1 MEKQAEMNWFASSEQ
16 PAIKRFYWSSQF
28 SPTWL
33 STNEHTAPLLR
44 GKNGVERFPSLRTQW
59 SGFQLCEK
67 GKRKLQPLV
76 TSNKMLSSSFPFRN
90 ASEAEI
96 YSGNH
101 LIFQLLISMLI
112 QKKSVLVLN
121 NLNPTSP
128 AKAQPQPLQHDTEL
142 HRAHSSP
149 QRCFQQSA
157 WHKTLDFLS
166 SLRERKKPTF
176 IICSPHHSCCN
187 CLC

>member
-1 MEKQAEMNWFASSEQ
+1 MPDVCSEFHSHLDSSAFSLWRWQGLEKQAEMNWFASSEQ

-33 STNEHTAPLLR
+33 STNEHTAPFLR

-101 LIFQLLISMLI
+101 LLFQLLISMLI
-112 QKKSVLVLN
+112 QKKICVGAEQPEPHQPSKGTATA
-121 NLNPTSP
+121 PAARHWTS
-128 AKAQPQPLQHDTEL
+128 Q
-142 HRAHSSP
+142 
-149 QRCFQQSA
+149 
-157 WHKTLDFLS
+157 S
-166 SLRERKKPTF
+166 SLFTPEVFPTV
-176 IICSPHHSCCN
+176 
-187 CLC
+187 CLA